1 MNVNLSYFAGAGWQ
15 FFDNNGVPLT
25 GGKIETFAAGTSTP
39 VTTYTSSS
47 GNTANTN
54 PIILDSAGRTPN
66 EVWLAEGALV
76 KFVVKDANN
85 VLIGTYDDIGGL
97 NDFAAATAAVMAD
110 FANTSDIA
118 KGDALVGFKQASI
131 SALYSGAVAKTV
143 HDKLTEF
150 VSIWDFIPK
159 SEWAALQAGTS
170 TYDCLGAFTNAINTG
185 KSLDIRN
192 GTFPISGVISP
203 KRNTIWSGD
212 KSGIIKWSTINAI
225 IYAYQ
230 IDGWTMDGI
239 VVDGNYTAF
248 PVVGAQKGWGIEM
261 DECTGV
267 TIQNCV
273 FRYLYRIGICIG
285 HQSQTMC
292 QNIVIDNNVIHD
304 CGSVTD
310 PVPGFGNGVA
320 VLSASNVKITN
331 NWIYNITGSGTGGTG
346 GVNLEPGLESYNC
359 YDIEIAYNKITN
371 CNNCGGVQLYMGHA
385 NDYTG
390 ARGNISV
397 HDNTIAVT
405 GTAPGITCT
414 QFGDTYIRNNQL
426 ELTQG
431 ILVKRYK
438 AAKAIVEGNVI
449 LQVQGAGGYGIRFQD
464 GIASAIV
471 RGNRMTNI
479 NGIGI
484 QVDMYDLTVPMNQ
497 KECLIQDNSISSCV
511 GAGIAFTAGN
521 FVISGNTLQGC
532 ASSTDYYI
540 KSLTG
545 GVYQSVNGYIGGNT
559 LVSASG
565 SIAAFINIEGDLM
578 DNVQI
583 GPNSYV
589 GPILPTMKTNTFSIG
604 GRNPGV
610 FMDVLP
616 AAGTWQV
623 GDIIWKA
630 TPAAAGFIG
639 WVCTTAGTPGTWKQ
653 FGTIQA

>member
-1 MNVNLSYFAGAGWQ
+1 MSLTKVSYSMITGAPVNVLDYGAVG
-15 FFDNNGVPLT
+15 NGV
-25 GGKIETFAAGTSTP
+25 A
-39 VTTYTSSS
+39 
-47 GNTANTN
+47 
-54 PIILDSAGRTPN
+54 
-66 EVWLAEGALV
+66 
-76 KFVVKDANN
+76 
-85 VLIGTYDDIGGL
+85 DD
-97 NDFAAATAAVMAD
+97 TAAIQ
-110 FANTSDIA
+110 T
-118 KGDALVGFKQASI
+118 ALA
-131 SALYSGAVAKTV
+131 
-143 HDKLTEF
+143 
-150 VSIWDFIPK
+150 
-159 SEWAALQAGTS
+159 
-170 TYDCLGAFTNAINTG
+170 TG
-185 KSLDIRN
+185 KSIFFPA
-192 GTFPISGVISP
+192 GTYNISGVISP
-203 KRNTIWSGD
+203 RSNTTWIGENNA
-212 KSGIIKWSTINAI
+212 ILKWTSVNCI
-225 IYAYQ
+225 IYAFQ
-230 IDGWTMDGI
+230 VGNWTMQGL
-239 VVDGNYTAF
+239 VVDGNYTAY
-248 PVVGAQKGWGIEM
+248 PIVGAQKAWGIEM
-261 DECTGV
+261 DECVNV
-267 TIQNCV
+267 TITNCV

-304 CGSVTD
+304 CGSTID
-310 PVPGFGNGVA
+310 PVAGFGNGVA

-331 NWIYNITGSGTGGTG
+331 NWIYNITGSVTGGTG
-346 GVNLEPGLESYNC
+346 GINLEPGSPAYNC
-359 YDIEIAYNKITN
+359 YDIEIAGNKVTN
-371 CNNCGGVQLYMGHA
+371 CNNCGGIQLYMGHPT
-385 NDYTG
+385 DFTG
-390 ARGNISV
+390 ARGNINI

-414 QFGDTYIRNNQL
+414 QFGDTQIRNNQL

-438 AAKAIVEGNVI
+438 AAKAIVEGNII

-484 QVDMYDLTVPMNQ
+484 QVDMYDFTVPMNQ
-497 KECLIQDNSISSCV
+497 KECLIQDNLISSCI

-532 ASSTDYYI
+532 ANATDYYI

-545 GVYQSVNGYIGGNT
+545 GVFQSVNGYIGGNT

-578 DNVQI
+578 NNVQI

-589 GPILPTMKTNTFSIG
+589 GPILPTMKTNTFNIG

-630 TPAAAGFIG
+630 TPSAGGFIG
-639 WVCTTAGTPGTWKQ
+639 WVCTTGGTPGTWKQ

>member
-1 MNVNLSYFAGAGWQ
+1 MSLTKVSYSMITGA
-15 FFDNNGVPLT
+15 
-25 GGKIETFAAGTSTP
+25 P
-39 VTTYTSSS
+39 V
-47 GNTANTN
+47 
-54 PIILDSAGRTPN
+54 
-66 EVWLAEGALV
+66 
-76 KFVVKDANN
+76 N
-85 VLIGTYDDIGGL
+85 VLDYGAVGNGIADD
-97 NDFAAATAAVMAD
+97 TAA
-110 FANTSDIA
+110 I
-118 KGDALVGFKQASI
+118 Q
-131 SALYSGAVAKTV
+131 
-143 HDKLTEF
+143 
-150 VSIWDFIPK
+150 
-159 SEWAALQAGTS
+159 AALA
-170 TYDCLGAFTNAINTG
+170 TG
-185 KSLDIRN
+185 KSIFFPA
-192 GTFPISGVISP
+192 GTYNI
-203 KRNTIWSGD
+203 
-212 KSGIIKWSTINAI
+212 SGIISPRSNTTWIGENNATLKWTSVNCI
-225 IYAYQ
+225 IYAFQ
-230 IDGWTMDGI
+230 VVRWTMQGL
-239 VVDGNYTAF
+239 VVDGNYTAY
-248 PVVGAQKGWGIEM
+248 PIVGAQKAWGIEM
-261 DECTGV
+261 DECSNV

-371 CNNCGGVQLYMGHA
+371 CNNCGGVQLYMGHP
-385 NDYTG
+385 NDFTG
-390 ARGNISV
+390 ARSNISV

-438 AAKAIVEGNVI
+438 AFKAIVEGNVI

-479 NGIGI
+479 NGVGI
-484 QVDMYDLTVPMNQ
+484 QVEMYDFTVPMNQ

-521 FVISGNTLQGC
+521 FVISGNTLQAC
-532 ASSTDYYI
+532 ASATDYYI
-540 KSLTG
+540 KSLFG
-545 GVYQSVNGYIGGNT
+545 GVFQSVNGYIGGNT

-565 SIAAFINIEGDLM
+565 SIVAFINIEGDLM
-578 DNVQI
+578 NNVQI

-589 GPILPTMKTNTFSIG
+589 GPILPTMKTNAFAIG

-630 TPAAAGFIG
+630 TPAASGFIG
-639 WVCTTAGTPGTWKQ
+639 WVCTTAGTPGTFKT

>member
-1 MNVNLSYFAGAGWQ
+1 MTVKISYFAGAGWQ
-15 FFDNNGVPLT
+15 FFDNDGIPLS
-25 GGKIETFAAGTSTP
+25 GGKIETYLAGSTTP
-39 VTTYTSSS
+39 LTTYTTAA
-47 GNTANTN
+47 GNIQNPN
-54 PIILDSAGRTPN
+54 PIVLDAAGRVPN
-66 EVWLAEGALV
+66 EVWFVEGILA
-76 KFVVKDANN
+76 KFVLKKSDGS
-85 VLIGTYDDIGGL
+85 LIGTYDDITSV
-97 NDFAAATAAVMAD
+97 NDFSTAAAAIMAD

-131 SALYSGAVAKTV
+131 SAVYAGAVAKTV

-170 TYDCLGAFTNAINTG
+170 TFDCYPAMTAAIQTG
-185 KSLDIRN
+185 KSIDIRN
-192 GTFPISGVISP
+192 GTFPISGILEPESD
-203 KRNTIWSGD
+203 TIWFGD
-212 KSGIIKWSTINAI
+212 KSGILKWSTINGI

-230 IDGWTMDGI
+230 ISGWIMDGI
-239 VVDGNYTAF
+239 IVDGNYNAF

-261 DECTGV
+261 DECINV
-267 TIQNCV
+267 TITNCV
-273 FRYLYRIGICIG
+273 FRYLYRIGICVG

-292 QNIVIDNNVIHD
+292 QNIIIDNNVIHD
-304 CGSVTD
+304 CGSTTD
-310 PVPGFGNGVA
+310 PVAGFGNGVA

-346 GVNLEPGLESYNC
+346 GINLEPGLESYNC
-359 YDIEIAYNKITN
+359 YDIEIAGNKITN
-371 CNNCGGVQLYMGHA
+371 CNNCGGVQLYMGHP

-390 ARGNISV
+390 ARGNINV
-397 HDNTIAVT
+397 HDNTVAVT

-471 RGNRMTNI
+471 RGNQMTNI

-484 QVDMYDLTVPMNQ
+484 QVDMYDFTVPMNQ
-497 KECLIQDNSISSCV
+497 KECLIEDNLISGCV

-532 ASSTDYYI
+532 ASATDYYI

-545 GVYQSVNGYIGGNT
+545 GVFQSVNGYIGGNT
-559 LVSASG
+559 LVSSSG

-583 GPNSYV
+583 GTNAYV
-589 GPILPTMKTNTFSIG
+589 GPILPTMKTNTFNIG

-630 TPAAAGFIG
+630 TPAASGFIG
-639 WVCTTAGTPGTWKQ
+639 WVCTTAGTPGTWKT